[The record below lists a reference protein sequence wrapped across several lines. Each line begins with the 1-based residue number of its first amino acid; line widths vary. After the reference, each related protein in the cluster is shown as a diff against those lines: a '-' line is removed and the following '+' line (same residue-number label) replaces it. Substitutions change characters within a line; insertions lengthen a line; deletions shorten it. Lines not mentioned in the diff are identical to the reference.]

1 MILKG
6 AAAAIT
12 GASTIGRATRVR
24 VNATNAGTVT
34 VAAPL
39 GTFNAAS
46 AVAGAAIT
54 ISSHGFI
61 TGDEVQYSAGSGTVI
76 AELAGVGLF
85 FVRKVDANTVSLATT
100 FENAQNN
107 VVLSL
112 TDGSSQNHTI
122 TCTKTYAGTVVLVAN
137 QVIFID
143 KRSSDTIACSAAMSC
158 TAVGSQP

>member
-100 FENAQNN
+100 FENVPRENA
-107 VVLSL
+107 VYSHIVTCLPALICLVIVLRVPVLS
-112 TDGSSQNHTI
+112 TEV
-122 TCTKTYAGTVVLVAN
+122 C
-137 QVIFID
+137 
-143 KRSSDTIACSAAMSC
+143 
-158 TAVGSQP
+158 